1 MSSVEKLKKGLK
13 EFGLAHKAEELL
25 PLAKES
31 IRMMVNQIPEE
42 KIQIGGSKV
51 GGCPDVPS
59 NFSWPH
65 TNDNRPLYFLCQ
77 LNLAQIKAYDT
88 NSLLPADGLLSFFYD
103 AVEQPWG
110 YDPKDYDGFKVFFF
124 SQETSSLN
132 RKEIPVSLYEH
143 GNIDGAAL
151 QFKNEMT
158 LPSWD
163 SPYSMYLE
171 EILSEEEADSYRDF
185 EYEWMEEDD
194 LSTATHRIDG
204 YPDAIQGDMYLE
216 CQLVTNGLYCGDSTG
231 YNDPLR
237 KELEAGATD
246 WRLLLQFD
254 TEDDLGLMW
263 GDSGRLYFWIREED
277 CKNKQFDKAWV
288 VLQCF

>member
-13 EFGLAHKAEELL
+13 EFGLEHKTEELL

-51 GGCPDVPS
+51 GGRPDVPS

-65 TNDNRPLYFLCQ
+65 TKDNRPLYFLCQ
-77 LNLAQIKAYDT
+77 LNLIEIKAYDT
-88 NSLLPADGLLSFFYD
+88 NNLLPADGVLSFFYD
-103 AVEQPWG
+103 AIEQPWG
-110 YDPKDYDGFKVFFF
+110 YDPEDHDGFKVFYF
-124 SQETSSLN
+124 SQEISSLS
-132 RKEIPVSLYEH
+132 RMGIPVSLLEH
-143 GNIDGAAL
+143 GTIDSTTL
-151 QFKNEMT
+151 QFKNELT

-171 EILSEEEADSYRDF
+171 EILSEEDADSYRDF

-194 LSTATHRIDG
+194 LSMAIHRIDG
-204 YPDAIQGDMYLE
+204 YPDAIQGDMFLE

-231 YNDPLR
+231 YSDPLR
-237 KELEAGATD
+237 KELEEGATD